1 MLQEIRPHVR
11 FWASVTSNTDAK
23 IELVLFDFDGT
34 LVDTAPDLVRATN
47 MYLRS
52 KGLEEL
58 PERRIR
64 DEIGGGLRRL
74 ILDLYPVEG
83 REDGFKERVEKEF
96 LDVYEQEFLRSP
108 RLFDGAHAFLQ
119 EFTGRIGIVSNKRE
133 RFIKPIL
140 EKLGLLDFPW
150 VRIVGGDTFDH
161 MKPHPEPFLKV
172 LEFSGFTPE
181 ETLIVGDGAPDIE
194 GALTIGSR
202 SVAVEFGYSS
212 VDQLMA
218 LGAWRSIASYDELLP
233 LIDQENRAFK
243 AIT

>member
-1 MLQEIRPHVR
+1 MSSFLH
-11 FWASVTSNTDAK
+11 SK

-47 MYLRS
+47 LYLRS
-52 KGLEEL
+52 KGLDEL

-64 DEIGGGLRRL
+64 DEIGNGLRKL
-74 ILDLYPVEG
+74 ILDLYPSEG
-83 REDGFKERVEKEF
+83 RDEGFKERVEKEF
-96 LDVYEQEFLRSP
+96 LEVYEREFLTSP
-108 RLFDGAHAFLQ
+108 RLFDGAMAFLQ
-119 EFTGRIGIVSNKRE
+119 EFSGRVAIVSNKRE

-140 EKLGLLDFPW
+140 EQLGLNHFPW
-150 VRIVGGDTFDH
+150 VRVVGGDTFNH

-172 LEFSGFTPE
+172 LELTGFSPD
-181 ETLIVGDGAPDIE
+181 ETLIVGDGVPDIE
-194 GALTIGSR
+194 GAMNIGCR

-212 VDQLMA
+212 VDLLKA

-233 LIDQENRAFK
+233 LIESVNRASK

>member
-1 MLQEIRPHVR
+1 M
-11 FWASVTSNTDAK
+11 TSIFHSQ

-47 MYLRS
+47 LYLRS

-64 DEIGGGLRRL
+64 DEIGNGLRKL

-83 REDGFKERVEKEF
+83 REEGFKERVEKEF
-96 LDVYEQEFLRSP
+96 LEIYEREYLVSP
-108 RLFDGAHAFLQ
+108 RLFDGAMAFLQ
-119 EFTGRIGIVSNKRE
+119 GFTGRVAIVSNKRE
-133 RFIKPIL
+133 RFIRPIL
-140 EKLGLLDFPW
+140 EKVGLLDFPW

-172 LEFSGFTPE
+172 LAQAGVSPE
-181 ETLIVGDGAPDIE
+181 ETLIVGDGIPDIE
-194 GALTIGSR
+194 GALNIGCR

-212 VDQLMA
+212 IDQLMA

-233 LIDQENRAFK
+233 LIESQNGAPQL
-243 AIT
+243 IT